1 MQTFITLFV
10 DCPLLCILVDFLEER
25 MMKIADRVKGMREQ
39 AGLSQVN
46 LAQIIGVDVNTV
58 WRWENGRS
66 SPTRSIQKL
75 AQVLNTS
82 TGYLLGETDDPKR
95 YTSRLL
101 ELVGTDGNEPSLM
114 VSKHDAPG
122 GSGEV
127 ARLIYEQDG
136 KRLDLPDTP
145 ENRELFEKL
154 VVAMMTD
161 SLKKEFSD
169 SPHSGGAVQ
178 SA

>member
-1 MQTFITLFV
+1 
-10 DCPLLCILVDFLEER
+10 
-25 MMKIADRVKGMREQ
+25 MKIADRVKGMREQ
-39 AGLSQVN
+39 AGLSQVD

-75 AQVLNTS
+75 AQALNTS

-95 YTSRLL
+95 YTSSLS
-101 ELVGTDGNEPSLM
+101 ELVGTDGNESSLIA
-114 VSKHDAPG
+114 SKHGVPG
-122 GSGEV
+122 DSEGV

-154 VVAMMTD
+154 VVTMMAG
-161 SLKKEFSD
+161 SLKDEACA
-169 SPHSGGAVQ
+169 SPRSAGA
-178 SA
+178 AKLA

>member
-1 MQTFITLFV
+1 MGTV
-10 DCPLLCILVDFLEER
+10 GER
-25 MMKIADRVKGMREQ
+25 IKLAREKKGLKQEKL
-39 AGLSQVN
+39 GEL
-46 LAQIIGVDVNTV
+46 IGAHTV
-58 WRWENGRS
+58 TISRWERGINQPNSDTLNR
-66 SPTRSIQKL
+66 I
-75 AQVLNTS
+75 AHVLETS
-82 TGYLLGETDDPKR
+82 VAYLTGETDDPKR

-101 ELVGTDGNEPSLM
+101 ELVGTDGNESSLM

-122 GSGEV
+122 GSEAV

-161 SLKKEFSD
+161 SVKKELSD
-169 SPHSGGAVQ
+169 SPRSGGAVR

>member
-1 MQTFITLFV
+1 
-10 DCPLLCILVDFLEER
+10 
-25 MMKIADRVKGMREQ
+25 MKISDRVKTLRDLR
-39 AGLSQVN
+39 GLSQGD
-46 LAQIIGVDVNTV
+46 LAQIIGVDVNTI

-66 SPTRSIQKL
+66 SPARSIQKL
-75 AQVLNTS
+75 AQALDT
-82 TGYLLGETDDPKR
+82 TTAYLLGETDNPKR

-101 ELVGTDGNEPSLM
+101 ELVGTDGNESSL
-114 VSKHDAPG
+114 VTSEHGTLGDSEA
-122 GSGEV
+122 V
-127 ARLIYEQDG
+127 ARLIYERPNG
-136 KRLDLPDTP
+136 ERLDLPDTP

-154 VVAMMTD
+154 VVAMMTE

>member
-1 MQTFITLFV
+1 
-10 DCPLLCILVDFLEER
+10 
-25 MMKIADRVKGMREQ
+25 MKISDRIKKLRELR
-39 AGLSQVN
+39 GFSQVD
-46 LAQIIGVDVNTV
+46 LAQIIGVDVNTI

-66 SPTRSIQKL
+66 SPVRSIQKL
-75 AQVLNTS
+75 AQALDTS

-101 ELVGTDGNEPSLM
+101 ELVGTDGNESSLM

-122 GSGEV
+122 GSEAV

-161 SLKKEFSD
+161 SVKKELSD
-169 SPHSGGAVQ
+169 SPRSGGAVR

>member
-1 MQTFITLFV
+1 
-10 DCPLLCILVDFLEER
+10 
-25 MMKIADRVKGMREQ
+25 MKISDRVKTLRDLR
-39 AGLSQVN
+39 GLSQGD
-46 LAQIIGVDVNTV
+46 LAQIIGVDVNTI

-66 SPTRSIQKL
+66 SPARSIQKL
-75 AQVLNTS
+75 AQALDT
-82 TGYLLGETDDPKR
+82 TTAYLLGETDNPKR

-101 ELVGTDGNEPSLM
+101 ELVGTDGNESSLI

-122 GSGEV
+122 GSGAV

>member
-1 MQTFITLFV
+1 MSLGNRI
-10 DCPLLCILVDFLEER
+10 
-25 MMKIADRVKGMREQ
+25 RELRKKEGLTQ
-39 AGLSQVN
+39 AQLGEMVGSD
-46 LAQIIGVDVNTV
+46 GNTV
-58 WRWENGRS
+58 SRWELDKLGMGNEYVL
-66 SPTRSIQKL
+66 KL
-75 AQVLNTS
+75 AQALDTS
-82 TGYLLGETDDPKR
+82 TAYLLGETDDPKR

-101 ELVGTDGNEPSLM
+101 ELVGTDGKESSLM

-122 GSGEV
+122 GSEAV

-161 SLKKEFSD
+161 SVKKELSD
-169 SPHSGGAVQ
+169 SPRSGGAVR

>member
-1 MQTFITLFV
+1 
-10 DCPLLCILVDFLEER
+10 
-25 MMKIADRVKGMREQ
+25 MKISDRVKTLRDLR
-39 AGLSQVN
+39 GLSQGD
-46 LAQIIGVDVNTV
+46 LAQIIGVDVNTI

-66 SPTRSIQKL
+66 SPARSIQKL
-75 AQVLNTS
+75 AQALDT
-82 TGYLLGETDDPKR
+82 TTAYLLGETDNPKR

-101 ELVGTDGNEPSLM
+101 ELVGTDGNESSLI

-122 GSGEV
+122 GSGAV

-154 VVAMMTD
+154 VVAMMTK
-161 SLKKEFSD
+161 SLKEEPSTL
-169 SPHSGGAVQ
+169 PRSGGIARSV
-178 SA
+178 

>member
-1 MQTFITLFV
+1 
-10 DCPLLCILVDFLEER
+10 
-25 MMKIADRVKGMREQ
+25 MKISDRVKTLRDLR
-39 AGLSQVN
+39 GLSQGD
-46 LAQIIGVDVNTV
+46 LAQIIGVDVNTI

-66 SPTRSIQKL
+66 SPARSIQKL
-75 AQVLNTS
+75 AQALDT
-82 TGYLLGETDDPKR
+82 TTAYLLGETDNPKR

-101 ELVGTDGNEPSLM
+101 ELVGTDGNESSLI

>member
-1 MQTFITLFV
+1 MNFGERLRSARKGRYNQ
-10 DCPLLCILVDFLEER
+10 EE
-25 MMKIADRVKGMREQ
+25 
-39 AGLSQVN
+39 
-46 LAQIIGVDVNTV
+46 LASFIGVHTNTIS
-58 WRWENGRS
+58 RWENGSRS
-66 SPTRSIQKL
+66 PDAGTLQKL
-75 AQVLNTS
+75 AQALDT
-82 TGYLLGETDDPKR
+82 TTAYLLGETDNPKR

-101 ELVGTDGNEPSLM
+101 ELVGTDGNESSLI

-122 GSGEV
+122 GSEAV
-127 ARLIYEQDG
+127 ARLIYERPNG
-136 KRLDLPDTP
+136 ERLDLPDTP

>member
-1 MQTFITLFV
+1 
-10 DCPLLCILVDFLEER
+10 
-25 MMKIADRVKGMREQ
+25 MKISDRVKTLRDLR
-39 AGLSQVN
+39 GLSQGD
-46 LAQIIGVDVNTV
+46 LAQIIGVDVNTI

-66 SPTRSIQKL
+66 SPARSIQKL
-75 AQVLNTS
+75 AQALDPT
-82 TGYLLGETDDPKR
+82 TAYLLGETDNPKR

-101 ELVGTDGNEPSLM
+101 ELVGTDGNESSLI

-122 GSGEV
+122 GSGAV

>member
-1 MQTFITLFV
+1 MGTV
-10 DCPLLCILVDFLEER
+10 GER
-25 MMKIADRVKGMREQ
+25 IKLAREKKGLKQEKL
-39 AGLSQVN
+39 GEL
-46 LAQIIGVDVNTV
+46 IGAHTV
-58 WRWENGRS
+58 TISRWERGINQPNSDTLSR
-66 SPTRSIQKL
+66 I
-75 AQVLNTS
+75 AHVLETS
-82 TGYLLGETDDPKR
+82 VAYLTGETDDPKR

-101 ELVGTDGNEPSLM
+101 ELVGTDGNESSLM

-122 GSGEV
+122 GSEAV

-161 SLKKEFSD
+161 SLKKELSD
-169 SPHSGGAVQ
+169 SPRSGGAVR

>member
-1 MQTFITLFV
+1 
-10 DCPLLCILVDFLEER
+10 
-25 MMKIADRVKGMREQ
+25 MKISDRVKTLRDLR
-39 AGLSQVN
+39 GLSQGD
-46 LAQIIGVDVNTV
+46 LAQIIGVDVNTI

-66 SPTRSIQKL
+66 SPARSIQKL
-75 AQVLNTS
+75 AQALDT
-82 TGYLLGETDDPKR
+82 TTAYLLGETDNPKR

-101 ELVGTDGNEPSLM
+101 ELVGTDGNESSLI

-122 GSGEV
+122 GSGAV
-127 ARLIYEQDG
+127 TRLIYEQDG

>member
-1 MQTFITLFV
+1 MSLGNRI
-10 DCPLLCILVDFLEER
+10 
-25 MMKIADRVKGMREQ
+25 RELRKKEGLTQ
-39 AGLSQVN
+39 AQLGEMVGSD
-46 LAQIIGVDVNTV
+46 GNTV
-58 WRWENGRS
+58 SRWELDKLGMGNEYVL
-66 SPTRSIQKL
+66 KL
-75 AQVLNTS
+75 AQALDTS
-82 TGYLLGETDDPKR
+82 TAYLLGETDDPKR

-101 ELVGTDGNEPSLM
+101 ELVGTDGNESSLM

-122 GSGEV
+122 GSGAV

-161 SLKKEFSD
+161 SLKKELS
-169 SPHSGGAVQ
+169 SSSRSGGVAQ

>member
-1 MQTFITLFV
+1 MGTV
-10 DCPLLCILVDFLEER
+10 GER
-25 MMKIADRVKGMREQ
+25 IKLAREKKGLKQEKL
-39 AGLSQVN
+39 GEL
-46 LAQIIGVDVNTV
+46 IGAHTV
-58 WRWENGRS
+58 TISRWERGINQPNSDTLNR
-66 SPTRSIQKL
+66 L
-75 AQVLNTS
+75 AQVLDTS

-101 ELVGTDGNEPSLM
+101 ELVGTDGNESSLI

-122 GSGEV
+122 GSEAV
-127 ARLIYEQDG
+127 ARLIYEQDD

>member
-1 MQTFITLFV
+1 
-10 DCPLLCILVDFLEER
+10 
-25 MMKIADRVKGMREQ
+25 MKISDRVKTLRDLR
-39 AGLSQVN
+39 GLSQGD
-46 LAQIIGVDVNTV
+46 LAQIIGVDVNTI

-66 SPTRSIQKL
+66 SPARSIQKL
-75 AQVLNTS
+75 AQALDT
-82 TGYLLGETDDPKR
+82 TTAYLLGETDNPKR

-101 ELVGTDGNEPSLM
+101 ELVGTDGNESSLI

-122 GSGEV
+122 GSGAV

-169 SPHSGGAVQ
+169 SPHSGGAEQ

>member
-1 MQTFITLFV
+1 
-10 DCPLLCILVDFLEER
+10 
-25 MMKIADRVKGMREQ
+25 MKISDRVKTLRDLR
-39 AGLSQVN
+39 GLSQGD
-46 LAQIIGVDVNTV
+46 LAQIIGVDVNTI

-66 SPTRSIQKL
+66 SPARSIQKL
-75 AQVLNTS
+75 AQALDT
-82 TGYLLGETDDPKR
+82 TTAYLLGETDNPKR

-101 ELVGTDGNEPSLM
+101 ELVGTDGNESSLI

-122 GSGEV
+122 GSGAV

-161 SLKKEFSD
+161 SLKEELSS
-169 SPHSGGAVQ
+169 SPRSGGIAQ

>member
-1 MQTFITLFV
+1 
-10 DCPLLCILVDFLEER
+10 
-25 MMKIADRVKGMREQ
+25 MKISDRVKTLRDLR
-39 AGLSQVN
+39 GLSQGD
-46 LAQIIGVDVNTV
+46 LAQIIGVDVNTI

-66 SPTRSIQKL
+66 SPARSIQKL
-75 AQVLNTS
+75 AQALDT
-82 TGYLLGETDDPKR
+82 TTAYLLGETDNPKR

-101 ELVGTDGNEPSLM
+101 ELVGTDGTESSLI

-122 GSGEV
+122 GSGAV

>member
-1 MQTFITLFV
+1 MGTV
-10 DCPLLCILVDFLEER
+10 GER
-25 MMKIADRVKGMREQ
+25 IKLAREKKGLKQEKL
-39 AGLSQVN
+39 GEL
-46 LAQIIGVDVNTV
+46 IGAHTV
-58 WRWENGRS
+58 TISRWERGINQPNSDTLSR
-66 SPTRSIQKL
+66 I
-75 AQVLNTS
+75 AHVLETS
-82 TGYLLGETDDPKR
+82 VAYLTGETDDPKR

-101 ELVGTDGNEPSLM
+101 ELVGTDGNESSLM

-122 GSGEV
+122 GSEAV

-161 SLKKEFSD
+161 SLKKELSD
-169 SPHSGGAVQ
+169 SPHSVGAAQ

>member
-1 MQTFITLFV
+1 MGTV
-10 DCPLLCILVDFLEER
+10 GER
-25 MMKIADRVKGMREQ
+25 IKLAREKKGLKQEKL
-39 AGLSQVN
+39 GEL
-46 LAQIIGVDVNTV
+46 IGAHTV
-58 WRWENGRS
+58 TISRWERGINQPNSDTLNR
-66 SPTRSIQKL
+66 I
-75 AQVLNTS
+75 AHVLETS
-82 TGYLLGETDDPKR
+82 VAYLTGETDDPKR

-101 ELVGTDGNEPSLM
+101 ELVGTDGNESSLM

-122 GSGEV
+122 GSEAV

-161 SLKKEFSD
+161 SVKKELSD
-169 SPHSGGAVQ
+169 SPRSVGAVR